1 MTEVNTEFK
10 NTIKNFVG
18 IDDQIRTLQNQIKE
32 LKREKTQFSKNIVT
46 YMSQNNL
53 ENTNINISDGKLKV
67 VQSKRQVAV
76 NKPYSIKVLTEYFQN
91 SEEATKVAS
100 LIFDN
105 REYKFTKTLKRTV
118 NKKSNNQE

>member
-18 IDDQIRTLQNQIKE
+18 IDDQIRILQNQIKE
-32 LKREKTQFSKNIVT
+32 LKKKKTIFSKNIVT
-46 YMSQNNL
+46 YMSQNSL

-67 VQSKRQVAV
+67 IESKRQVPV
-76 NKPYSIKVLTEYFQN
+76 NKLYAIKVLTEYFQN
-91 SEEATKVAS
+91 SEEATKVSS

-105 REYKFTKTLKRTV
+105 REHKLTKTLKRTI
-118 NKKSNNQE
+118 NKMSNNVE

>member
-32 LKREKTQFSKNIVT
+32 LKRQKTQFSKNIVT

-76 NKPYSIKVLTEYFQN
+76 NKPYAVKVLTEYFQN

-105 REYKFTKTLKRTV
+105 REYKFTKALKRTV
-118 NKKSNNQE
+118 NKKSKNEE

>member
-32 LKREKTQFSKNIVT
+32 LKRQKTQFSKNIVT

-76 NKPYSIKVLTEYFQN
+76 NKPYAIKVLTEYFQD

-105 REYKFTKTLKRTV
+105 REFKFTKNLKRTV
-118 NKKSNNQE
+118 NKKSKNEE

>member
-32 LKREKTQFSKNIVT
+32 LKRQKTQFSKNIVT

-67 VQSKRQVAV
+67 VQSKRQVGV
-76 NKPYSIKVLTEYFQN
+76 NKPYAVKVLTEYFQN

-118 NKKSNNQE
+118 NKKSKNEE